1 MFGKDGAFAPLL
13 KNILNATLE
22 GETDTH
28 FTEEEHQ
35 VGNHHNG
42 KMQKLVQIPLS
53 EVTTLRDRN
62 SSFDPQLIKKRET
75 ILTEGVANHIISLI
89 VNISRPDFN

>member
-1 MFGKDGAFAPLL
+1 
-13 KNILNATLE
+13 
-22 GETDTH
+22 
-28 FTEEEHQ
+28 
-35 VGNHHNG
+35 
-42 KMQKLVQIPLS
+42 MQKLVQIPLG

-89 VNISRPDFN
+89 VNISRLKFN